1 MIGDGGVAVDCMQF
15 EPQRSESAPRAASL
29 ATWFTW
35 LPLLRSVY
43 LSVPRPAVTLP
54 LVLGLLALLL
64 RLHGLADK
72 PLWYDEILS
81 LNRAR
86 LPLAD
91 LIIDALKHKHYPTYF
106 LLLRSFASA
115 HVDPWMLRLPSALCG
130 AGCAFLVARMATD
143 IRGTLAGIV
152 AGLLMTL
159 SPLEVQYG
167 QEARAYAL
175 ISCLVLIALWGL
187 VRIAQEPGRAA
198 LGVTRP
204 DGLRGPWTAYVLGT
218 IGALLVENNTV
229 PWLLASNV
237 AFIAVVHRAAAE
249 RSGLIRNWAWSQAFI
264 LAAWLPTL
272 FVIFSANRG
281 AVLTGLEWVPEPTW
295 ENFRSIVAAVY
306 LFRISDMMS
315 FGVLPTP
322 LPLFGAVVAVLALVG
337 AWRLR
342 SQPCLLAIIGLAFV
356 AMPIAVLAISI
367 FQPVLVPRY
376 LLWSTGPFFVMAGIG
391 AAALP
396 KRLSPAVAAA
406 VMFGGVV
413 SLWPYYSA
421 ETKPRWD
428 QAAPY
433 LLRNVRPQDRI
444 VAEYPSVEFVLD
456 TYAEPTHLASKFTA
470 LAWKAHRSPLL
481 VADGERTWVIYG
493 SVGQS
498 TQESEEEFRR
508 KWAVLGNPAD
518 QVRFGTHILI
528 LRFDR
533 PTIAP
538 HQGLSSAR
546 LDRNDGTMP
555 HTRQMP

>member
-1 MIGDGGVAVDCMQF
+1 VA
-15 EPQRSESAPRAASL
+15 
-29 ATWFTW
+29 
-35 LPLLRSVY
+35 
-43 LSVPRPAVTLP
+43 LP

-86 LPLAD
+86 LSLAD
-91 LIIDALKHKHYPTYF
+91 LVIDALKHKHYPTYF
-106 LLLRSFASA
+106 LLLRSFAPS

-130 AGCAFLVARMATD
+130 AGCTFLVARVATD
-143 IRGTLAGIV
+143 IRGMLAGVV

-187 VRIAQEPGRAA
+187 VRIAQDPGRAA
-198 LGVTRP
+198 LGVARP
-204 DGLRGPWTAYVLGT
+204 GGLRGPWTAYLLGT

-237 AFIAVVHRAAAE
+237 AFIAVVHRAATE
-249 RSGLIRNWAWSQAFI
+249 RRALIRNWAWAQALI
-264 LAAWLPTL
+264 LAVWLPVL
-272 FVIFSANRG
+272 FIMFSQNRG
-281 AVLTGLEWVPEPTW
+281 AVLTGLEWIPEPTW

-315 FGVLPTP
+315 FGILPTP
-322 LPLFGAVVAVLALVG
+322 LPLFGAVVAVLALLG

-342 SQPCLLAIIGLAFV
+342 SQPCQLAIIGLAFV
-356 AMPIAVLAISI
+356 AMPITVLAISI

-396 KRLSPAVAAA
+396 KRLSPAVAVA
-406 VMFGGVV
+406 VMVGGAV

-428 QAAPY
+428 QAARY

-456 TYAEPTHLASKFTA
+456 TYAEPTHLPSKFTA

-493 SVGQS
+493 SAGQS
-498 TQESEEEFRR
+498 TQEPEEEFRR
-508 KWAVLGNPAD
+508 KWAVLGTPAD
-518 QVRFGTHILI
+518 QIRFGTHILI
-528 LRFDR
+528 LRFDK
-533 PTIAP
+533 PAMAP
-538 HQGLSSAR
+538 QQSFSSAR
-546 LDRNDGTMP
+546 LERNDGTMP
-555 HTRQMP
+555 HTPPMP